1 MAGRIVCLTLIF
13 IIAAA
18 ADPSTPRAQTT
29 GIGMQSNPAVLD
41 IGRNWLQQAD
51 QARESRRQREEAL
64 ATIRALVQMYP
75 GAFGPDFLNGLTPEA
90 APGLLP
96 IVQAH
101 ALEYLRTHR

>member
-1 MAGRIVCLTLIF
+1 MAGRIVCLTLLF

-18 ADPSTPRAQTT
+18 ADPSTLRAMPPYGDPGELVSGWREAISQR
-29 GIGMQSNPAVLD
+29 GD
-41 IGRNWLQQAD
+41 IQ
-51 QARESRRQREEAL
+51 RQREEAL
-64 ATIRALVQMYP
+64 AAIRALVQMYP

-101 ALEYLRTHR
+101 VLEYLRTHR